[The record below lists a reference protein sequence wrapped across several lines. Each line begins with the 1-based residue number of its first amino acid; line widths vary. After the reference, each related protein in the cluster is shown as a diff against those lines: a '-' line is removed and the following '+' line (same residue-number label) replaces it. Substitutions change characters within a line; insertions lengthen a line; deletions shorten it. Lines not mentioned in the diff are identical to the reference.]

1 MIKKKKNVINSDVF
15 QMSYGVVSMKQ
26 NCFFLIQPC
35 ETSKVLVIL
44 TGVNI
49 ILDEQGHV
57 TYYTVPFNLTE
68 IKA

>member
-1 MIKKKKNVINSDVF
+1 
-15 QMSYGVVSMKQ
+15 MSYGVVSVKQ

-35 ETSKVLVIL
+35 ETSKVIL

-49 ILDEQGHV
+49 ILDEQGHA

>member
-1 MIKKKKNVINSDVF
+1 MLH
-15 QMSYGVVSMKQ
+15 GVVSVKQ

>member
-1 MIKKKKNVINSDVF
+1 MIKKEKRHQLRCFSNVVRSR
-15 QMSYGVVSMKQ
+15 KRETKL
-26 NCFFLIQPC
+26 FFLIQPC